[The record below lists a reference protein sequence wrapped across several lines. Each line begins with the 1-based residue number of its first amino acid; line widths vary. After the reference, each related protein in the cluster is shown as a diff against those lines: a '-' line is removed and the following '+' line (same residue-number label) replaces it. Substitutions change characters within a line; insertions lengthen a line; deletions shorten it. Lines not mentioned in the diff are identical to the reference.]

1 MHIFKKKSKQIINIF
16 FQKKIE
22 IKNLTILFLFIR
34 GSRLRKSLNID
45 TSIQLENISMNES
58 LPTRRKRLTIANV
71 DNVPVFKEPEPEPP
85 LAQPATAPEP
95 EAESEAEE
103 QASEQAASRKQAV
116 SKKSHK
122 RKSIANNSVATELHI
137 NTTKDNQ
144 PLPFI
149 PTIPTI
155 VQQPIQLPP
164 NVSQAEY
171 AMFKRVQEL
180 SRHGLESDDKQL
192 LPSIDVTSK
201 HYDAMNSDVA
211 NAAEPR
217 LPAYIMFGKNLIQT
231 WYSAPYPQEY
241 VQKQVLH
248 ICEFCLKYMK
258 SKAVLN
264 LHLQKKVRINIIIT
278 SCF

>member
-1 MHIFKKKSKQIINIF
+1 
-16 FQKKIE
+16 
-22 IKNLTILFLFIR
+22 
-34 GSRLRKSLNID
+34 
-45 TSIQLENISMNES
+45 MNES
-58 LPTRRKRLTIANV
+58 LATRRKRLTIANV
-71 DNVPVFKEPEPEPP
+71 DNVPFFKEPEPEPP
-85 LAQPATAPEP
+85 VAQPATAPEP
-95 EAESEAEE
+95 EAEAE
-103 QASEQAASRKQAV
+103 EQAASRKQAA

-122 RKSIANNSVATELHI
+122 RKSIANNSLAAELPI

-201 HYDAMNSDVA
+201 HYDATNSDVA
-211 NAAEPR
+211 NAASAAATEPR

-231 WYSAPYPQEY
+231 WYSSPYPQEY

-264 LHLQKKVRINIIIT
+264 LHLQKKVRIILIIT
-278 SCF
+278 SKFLNLI